1 MAVTLGILIYLLLGI
16 LTAVGLNCILESR
29 FREDDSGIAV
39 GIVLLWWLVLIIAVG
54 VNGASWLA
62 KGIDKLSDL
71 VDHWL
76 ARS

>member
-1 MAVTLGILIYLLLGI
+1 MAITLGILIYLLLGI
-16 LTAVGLNCILESR
+16 LTAVGRNCILESR
-29 FREDDSGIAV
+29 FREDDSECAV
-39 GIVLLWWLVLIIAVG
+39 GIVLLWWLALVIAVG